1 VPGDVG
7 VTLQGGHDKAA
18 LIALLYLQYRSITRR
33 FRKATYPM
41 SIEDKD
47 ELAQEFAEF
56 GYRETSDPTD
66 ADRRNFYKVEKWDAA
81 ELHVEALIHASNDL
95 ECARAIFASEK
106 NRRPRGRYTLRQ
118 GLRVLERWPPR

>member
-1 VPGDVG
+1 MIDSP
-7 VTLQGGHDKAA
+7 
-18 LIALLYLQYRSITRR
+18 RR
-33 FRKATYPM
+33 FRKATSM
-41 SIEDKD
+41 SIEDYD

-106 NRRPRGRYTLRQ
+106 KPPTARSLHVTPRPPRPRALAA
-118 GLRVLERWPPR
+118 PII

>member
-1 VPGDVG
+1 MTD
-7 VTLQGGHDKAA
+7 L
-18 LIALLYLQYRSITRR
+18 R
-33 FRKATYPM
+33 FRKTTSPM

-56 GYRETSDPTD
+56 GYRETSDPND

-118 GLRVLERWPPR
+118 GIRVLERWPPNAPR

>member
-1 VPGDVG
+1 MESNDRF
-7 VTLQGGHDKAA
+7 AA
-18 LIALLYLQYRSITRR
+18 AFPQSDLS
-33 FRKATYPM
+33 M

-56 GYRETSDPTD
+56 GYRETFDPKD
-66 ADRRNFYKVEKWDAA
+66 ADSRNFYKVEKWDAA
-81 ELHVEALIHASNDL
+81 ELQVEALIHASNDL

>member
-1 VPGDVG
+1 
-7 VTLQGGHDKAA
+7 
-18 LIALLYLQYRSITRR
+18 
-33 FRKATYPM
+33 M
-41 SIEDKD
+41 SIEDYA

-66 ADRRNFYKVEKWDAA
+66 PDRRIYKVEKWDAA

-118 GLRVLERWPPR
+118 GLRVLERWPPRQSEVTLPPLVEQMDILRRGISATTTLRSCTPCFG

>member
-1 VPGDVG
+1 MIDSP
-7 VTLQGGHDKAA
+7 
-18 LIALLYLQYRSITRR
+18 RR
-33 FRKATYPM
+33 FRKATSM
-41 SIEDKD
+41 SIEDYD

-95 ECARAIFASEK
+95 EYARAIFASEK
-106 NRRPRGRYTLRQ
+106 NRRPRRRCFCGVFYF
-118 GLRVLERWPPR
+118 

>member
-1 VPGDVG
+1 MIDSP
-7 VTLQGGHDKAA
+7 
-18 LIALLYLQYRSITRR
+18 RR
-33 FRKATYPM
+33 FRKATSI
-41 SIEDKD
+41 SIEDYD

-81 ELHVEALIHASNDL
+81 GLHIEALIHASIDL

-106 NRRPRGRYTLRQ
+106 TADRAVATRYAKASAS
-118 GLRVLERWPPR
+118 